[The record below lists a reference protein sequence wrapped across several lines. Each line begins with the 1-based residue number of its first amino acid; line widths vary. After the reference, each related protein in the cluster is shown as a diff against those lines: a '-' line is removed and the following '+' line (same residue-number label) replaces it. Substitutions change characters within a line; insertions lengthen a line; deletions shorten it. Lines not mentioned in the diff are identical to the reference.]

1 MSKAFS
7 LRLKDR
13 PAESLQRVAR
23 RMGRTPTESAQIL
36 LDEKLRECEFAFI
49 DQPTTK
55 AQRHK
60 DQLQKS
66 HGVLVSW
73 CPGVLVSW

>member
-1 MSKAFS
+1 
-7 LRLKDR
+7 
-13 PAESLQRVAR
+13 
-23 RMGRTPTESAQIL
+23 MGRTRTESAQIL

-66 HGVLVSW
+66 HSVLAS
-73 CPGVLVSW
+73 